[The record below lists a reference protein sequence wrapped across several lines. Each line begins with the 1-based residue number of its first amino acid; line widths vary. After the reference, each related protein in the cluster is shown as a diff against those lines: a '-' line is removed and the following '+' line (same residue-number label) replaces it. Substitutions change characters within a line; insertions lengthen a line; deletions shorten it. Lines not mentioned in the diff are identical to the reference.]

1 MEDQMMDSKVKMMD
15 KKDKMMMSGGGGCM
29 SKSCK
34 DIRSVVNGYEEFT
47 LDGKNYRVYGSMNG
61 MTPRE
66 YVESWGQPLTNAYFR
81 KSSASSSKKRS
92 SSKKASPKRPKWS
105 LPEHPTRRQPSRKS
119 KTATMRGMTKGSK
132 RKNNKTK
139 KQRKH

>member
-1 MEDQMMDSKVKMMD
+1 MMDSNK
-15 KKDKMMMSGGGGCM
+15 MMSGGGGCM

-66 YVESWGQPLTNAYFR
+66 YVESWGKPLTNAYF
-81 KSSASSSKKRS
+81 KKASSSRRS
-92 SSKKASPKRPKWS
+92 ASSKKASPKRQPKWS

-119 KTATMRGMTKGSK
+119 KTTAMRGMTKGGK

>member
-1 MEDQMMDSKVKMMD
+1 MIMESQD
-15 KKDKMMMSGGGGCM
+15 KMMSGGGGCM

-34 DIRSVVNGYEEFT
+34 DIRSVVNGYKEFT
-47 LDGKNYRVYGSMNG
+47 LDGEHYRVYGDMKG

-66 YVESWGQPLTNAYFR
+66 YIESWGKPLTKAYFR
-81 KSSASSSKKRS
+81 KTPS
-92 SSKKASPKRPKWS
+92 SPKRPKWS

-119 KTATMRGMTKGSK
+119 KTAAMRGITKGGK

>member
-1 MEDQMMDSKVKMMD
+1 
-15 KKDKMMMSGGGGCM
+15 M

-47 LDGKNYRVYGSMNG
+47 IDGKNYRVYGSMNG

-66 YVESWGQPLTNAYFR
+66 YIESWGKPLTNAYFR
-81 KSSASSSKKRS
+81 KSASSKRRS

-119 KTATMRGMTKGSK
+119 KTTAMRGTTKGG
-132 RKNNKTK
+132 NKTK
-139 KQRKH
+139 KQRKQRKH

>member
-1 MEDQMMDSKVKMMD
+1 MEDQMMEHKMMD
-15 KKDKMMMSGGGGCM
+15 ANDKMMSGGGAAM
-29 SKSCK
+29 SK
-34 DIRSVVNGYEEFT
+34 GYKKMKSKLYGYKEFT

-66 YVESWGQPLTNAYFR
+66 YVESWGKPLTNAYFR
-81 KSSASSSKKRS
+81 KRSTSSSKKS
-92 SSKKASPKRPKWS
+92 SPKRQPKWS
-105 LPEHPTRRQPSRKS
+105 LPENPTRRQPRRKS
-119 KTATMRGMTKGSK
+119 KTAAMRGMTKGGK

>member
-1 MEDQMMDSKVKMMD
+1 MAANDQMMDSN
-15 KKDKMMMSGGGGCM
+15 KMMMSGGGGCM

-66 YVESWGQPLTNAYFR
+66 YVESWGKPLTNAYFR
-81 KSSASSSKKRS
+81 KSASSSKKRS
-92 SSKKASPKRPKWS
+92 SSPKKSSPKRQPKWS
-105 LPEHPTRRQPSRKS
+105 LPEHPSRRQPSRKS
-119 KTATMRGMTKGSK
+119 KTAAMRRASMGGK
-132 RKNNKTK
+132 RKSNKTK

>member
-1 MEDQMMDSKVKMMD
+1 MMDSKDQMMAAND
-15 KKDKMMMSGGGGCM
+15 QMMMSGGGGCM

-66 YVESWGQPLTNAYFR
+66 YVESWGKPLTNAYFR
-81 KSSASSSKKRS
+81 KRSTSSSKKS
-92 SSKKASPKRPKWS
+92 SPPKKASPKRQPKWS
-105 LPEHPTRRQPSRKS
+105 LPENPTRRQPSRKS
-119 KTATMRGMTKGSK
+119 KTSAMRRASMGGK

>member
-1 MEDQMMDSKVKMMD
+1 MMDSKDQMMNSN
-15 KKDKMMMSGGGGCM
+15 DKMMMSGGGGCM

-47 LDGKNYRVYGSMNG
+47 IDGKNYRVYGSMNG

-66 YVESWGQPLTNAYFR
+66 YVESWGKPLTNAYFR
-81 KSSASSSKKRS
+81 KSASSKRRSSS
-92 SSKKASPKRPKWS
+92 SSKKASPKRQPKWS

-119 KTATMRGMTKGSK
+119 KTAAMRRASMGG
-132 RKNNKTK
+132 NKTK
-139 KQRKH
+139 KQRKQRKH

>member
-1 MEDQMMDSKVKMMD
+1 MMSEDEDKMMAANDQMMDSN
-15 KKDKMMMSGGGGCM
+15 KMMMSGGGGCM

-66 YVESWGQPLTNAYFR
+66 YVESWGKPLTNAYFR
-81 KSSASSSKKRS
+81 KRSTSSSKKS
-92 SSKKASPKRPKWS
+92 SPKRQPKWS
-105 LPEHPTRRQPSRKS
+105 LPENPTRRQPSRKS
-119 KTATMRGMTKGSK
+119 KTSAMRRASMGGK

>member
-1 MEDQMMDSKVKMMD
+1 MMDSNVK
-15 KKDKMMMSGGGGCM
+15 MMSGGGGCM

-66 YVESWGQPLTNAYFR
+66 YVESWGKPLTNAYF
-81 KSSASSSKKRS
+81 KKASSSRRS
-92 SSKKASPKRPKWS
+92 ASSKKASPKRQPKWS

-119 KTATMRGMTKGSK
+119 KTTAMRGMTKGGK

>member
-15 KKDKMMMSGGGGCM
+15 KKDKMMSGGGGCM

-81 KSSASSSKKRS
+81 KSASSSS
-92 SSKKASPKRPKWS
+92 SRKKASPKRQPKWS
-105 LPEHPTRRQPSRKS
+105 LPEHPTRHQPSRKS
-119 KTATMRGMTKGSK
+119 KTIKGG
-132 RKNNKTK
+132 NKTK
-139 KQRKH
+139 KQRKQRKH

>member
-1 MEDQMMDSKVKMMD
+1 MEDQMMDSKD
-15 KKDKMMMSGGGGCM
+15 QMMSGGGGCM

-66 YVESWGQPLTNAYFR
+66 YVESWGKPLTNAYF
-81 KSSASSSKKRS
+81 KKASSSRRS
-92 SSKKASPKRPKWS
+92 ASPKKSSPKRQPKWS
-105 LPEHPTRRQPSRKS
+105 LPENPTRRQPSRKS
-119 KTATMRGMTKGSK
+119 KTTAMRGMTKGGK

>member
-1 MEDQMMDSKVKMMD
+1 MTANDQMTDKEDQ
-15 KKDKMMMSGGGGCM
+15 MMMSGGGGCM

-34 DIRSVVNGYEEFT
+34 NIKSVVNGYEEFT

-66 YVESWGQPLTNAYFR
+66 YVESWGKPLSNAYFR
-81 KSSASSSKKRS
+81 KSTSSSKKA
-92 SSKKASPKRPKWS
+92 SSKKASPKRQPKWS
-105 LPEHPTRRQPSRKS
+105 LPENPTRRQPSRKS
-119 KTATMRGMTKGSK
+119 KTAAMRRASMGGK

-139 KQRKH
+139 KQRKY

>member
-1 MEDQMMDSKVKMMD
+1 
-15 KKDKMMMSGGGGCM
+15 MMSGGGGCM

-66 YVESWGQPLTNAYFR
+66 YVESWGKPLTNAYF
-81 KSSASSSKKRS
+81 KKASSSRRS
-92 SSKKASPKRPKWS
+92 ASPKKSSPKRQPKWS
-105 LPEHPTRRQPSRKS
+105 LPENPTRRQPSRKS
-119 KTATMRGMTKGSK
+119 KTTAMRGMTKGGK
-132 RKNNKTK
+132 RKSNKTK
-139 KQRKH
+139 KQRKQRKH

>member
-1 MEDQMMDSKVKMMD
+1 MESQ
-15 KKDKMMMSGGGGCM
+15 DKMISGGGGCM

-34 DIRSVVNGYEEFT
+34 DIRSVVNDYTEFT
-47 LDGKNYRVYGSMNG
+47 LDGEHYRVYGDMKG

-66 YVESWGQPLTNAYFR
+66 YIESWGKPLTKAYFR
-81 KSSASSSKKRS
+81 KTSSP

-119 KTATMRGMTKGSK
+119 KTAAMRGTTKGGK
-132 RKNNKTK
+132 KTR

>member
-1 MEDQMMDSKVKMMD
+1 MEDKMMDSNK
-15 KKDKMMMSGGGGCM
+15 MMSGGGGCM

-34 DIRSVVNGYEEFT
+34 DMRSVVNGYEEFT

-66 YVESWGQPLTNAYFR
+66 YVESWGKPLTNAYF
-81 KSSASSSKKRS
+81 KKASSSKKRS
-92 SSKKASPKRPKWS
+92 SSPKKASPKRQPKWS

-119 KTATMRGMTKGSK
+119 KTTAMRGMTKGGK